1 MAKKNLKQTL
11 TAAEAD
17 ELKLQLYNAI
27 GEMLVKK
34 VKSDMLLP
42 RMRYT
47 KRPRMAKALQYNT
60 KASGD
65 LYNSVRYEIRVDD
78 DNMMEIDLLM
88 LDYGVDYVYGGGSL
102 PGGGLYA
109 KDDRPKEAK
118 APRSALIEAL
128 TRWASNKLGMS
139 EKSARSMAFAV
150 RKNLFKYGYGG
161 IELLTPQLQ
170 KDITDR
176 SIELISRAPFDALPI
191 DEELRSLFDRVSTF
205 GNNTYSL
212 FI

>member
-11 TAAEAD
+11 TAEEAD
-17 ELKLQLYNAI
+17 QLKLELYNAI
-27 GEMLVKK
+27 GQMLVNR
-34 VKSDMLLP
+34 VKSDMLIP

-47 KRPRMAKALQYNT
+47 KRPRMAKAVVYNT

-65 LYNSVRYEIRVDD
+65 LYNSVRYDVRVDED
-78 DNMMEIDLLM
+78 GKFEIDLLM

-109 KDDRPKEAK
+109 RDDRPKEAK
-118 APRSALIEAL
+118 ATRSPLIEAL
-128 TRWASNKLGMS
+128 TRWASNKLGLG
-139 EKSARSMAFAV
+139 EKRARGMAFAV

-176 SIELISRAPFDALPI
+176 SLELIAKAPFDALPI